1 MARTDELEEFG
12 IETAKSTSMYV
23 SAQLAS
29 TIISFLVLILAARVL
44 GPSDFGIFVIAIAFE
59 TLLGFG
65 GNLSFGSALR
75 RMLPINMKNKKMLRS
90 LLCNAYFVGSVTGL
104 TITIIAF
111 AFSSTIAI
119 AVYHN
124 AQLALPL
131 RIASIMILLTVLF
144 NVGLSSLVG
153 LGKIKYAAISDLFY
167 SSAQL
172 AAVALLLYAGYGI
185 SGAVAGML
193 MGFLAGVAVE
203 ALFLRRAIG
212 SIASKISKKVIKQIL
227 SFSLP
232 VFASDISTMGLTNFA
247 VLLLGVFV
255 TTSIVGN
262 YGAAFKLGTAFQ
274 VVTDSTAFIL
284 LSAFSMALGRTK
296 LSAHMKGIYADS
308 VYYAFLFV
316 LPMLAYLVSSARP
329 FTYLF
334 FSNEYALTPSYFIV
348 IAIGITIDALEAYAG
363 NLMLAYGR
371 TGMYMRYQLAAIAI
385 SLALMLILTPY
396 FGVIGVLIPLF
407 VVSPVLLGVMYCI
420 SLKKNF
426 KLTLHYRKLSAL
438 AVAALLTALLAVL
451 LPSALH
457 YGGHAALLINL
468 LVVLLLYPPLI
479 ALFRGITEG
488 NIQFLRK
495 FSYRLGPVSPLMRLV
510 LAYTAIFVR

>member
-1 MARTDELEEFG
+1 
-12 IETAKSTSMYV
+12 
-23 SAQLAS
+23 
-29 TIISFLVLILAARVL
+29 
-44 GPSDFGIFVIAIAFE
+44 
-59 TLLGFG
+59 
-65 GNLSFGSALR
+65 
-75 RMLPINMKNKKMLRS
+75 
-90 LLCNAYFVGSVTGL
+90 
-104 TITIIAF
+104 
-111 AFSSTIAI
+111 
-119 AVYHN
+119 
-124 AQLALPL
+124 
-131 RIASIMILLTVLF
+131 
-144 NVGLSSLVG
+144 
-153 LGKIKYAAISDLFY
+153 
-167 SSAQL
+167 
-172 AAVALLLYAGYGI
+172 
-185 SGAVAGML
+185 ML

-407 VVSPVLLGVMYCI
+407 VVSPVLLWRNV
-420 SLKKNF
+420 
-426 KLTLHYRKLSAL
+426 LHIFEKELQAH
-438 AVAALLTALLAVL
+438 TAL
-451 LPSALH
+451 
-457 YGGHAALLINL
+457 
-468 LVVLLLYPPLI
+468 
-479 ALFRGITEG
+479 
-488 NIQFLRK
+488 
-495 FSYRLGPVSPLMRLV
+495 
-510 LAYTAIFVR
+510 